1 MNDFAI
7 SLYAEASK
15 PKPLKPTTIHP
26 HRAIIDRCKAGDRQ
40 AQYRLYN
47 LYVRAMYNVC
57 YRMVNHQTDAED
69 ILQDAFIKAFSKLD
83 SYRYQS
89 TFGAWLKRIV
99 INETINFLKAR
110 KLPVCF
116 TESLPDDIE
125 EEVSPVMPINM
136 KDVKAAM
143 ANLPDGYRQIL
154 SLYLIE
160 GYDHEEISSIAGI
173 TVSTSK
179 SQFHRAKKKL
189 IQLLNP

>member
-26 HRAIIDRCKAGDRQ
+26 HRAIIDRCKTGDRQ

-57 YRMVNHQTDAED
+57 YRMVNHQTDTED
-69 ILQDAFIKAFSKLD
+69 ILQDAFVKAFSKLD

>member
-69 ILQDAFIKAFSKLD
+69 ILQDAFVKAFSKLD

-143 ANLPDGYRQIL
+143 TNLPDGYRQIL